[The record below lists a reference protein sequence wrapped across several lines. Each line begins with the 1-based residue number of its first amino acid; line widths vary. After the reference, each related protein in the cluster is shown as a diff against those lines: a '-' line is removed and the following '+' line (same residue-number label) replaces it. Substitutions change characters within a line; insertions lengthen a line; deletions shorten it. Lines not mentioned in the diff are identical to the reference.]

1 MDGRKNETCKEAVDS
16 ILIRRYLWETMS
28 SSSRRYWES
37 EKLEKKLTEKY
48 VRWIREN
55 FEFGGS
61 YQKYINLFQGTL
73 QIAAKIH

>member
-37 EKLEKKLTEKY
+37 EKLEKK
-48 VRWIREN
+48 ID
-55 FEFGGS
+55 
-61 YQKYINLFQGTL
+61 
-73 QIAAKIH
+73 